1 MSYKATYDAAKLN
14 PEKFWMEAAEKVDWI
29 TPPSKA
35 LFDDNAPFYEWFSDA
50 EVNTCFNAV
59 DRHVIAGNG
68 KQTAIIYDS
77 PITGKKSKISY
88 LELKEKTAK
97 LGGLLKSQGV
107 KKGDRI
113 IIYMPMIPEA
123 IITPK
128 VLINSTF
135 TKYNE
140 KKPIDV
146 VNDVKNVA
154 IPTSLTAIFI
164 ALKTCSSVRNA
175 SKYRETK

>member
-113 IIYMPMIPEA
+113 I
-123 IITPK
+123 
-128 VLINSTF
+128 
-135 TKYNE
+135 
-140 KKPIDV
+140 
-146 VNDVKNVA
+146 
-154 IPTSLTAIFI
+154 
-164 ALKTCSSVRNA
+164 
-175 SKYRETK
+175 